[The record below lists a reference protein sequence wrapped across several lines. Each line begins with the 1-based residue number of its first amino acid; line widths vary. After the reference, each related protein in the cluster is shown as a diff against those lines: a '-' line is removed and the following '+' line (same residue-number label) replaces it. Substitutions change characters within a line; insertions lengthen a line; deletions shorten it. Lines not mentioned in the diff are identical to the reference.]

1 MRSIPPTERPVAIY
15 EFLCEQH
22 GVFEL
27 HRPIGSA
34 PQDQACPE
42 CGAPSRRIVSAP
54 MVIGSSRSAWS
65 GAIERAARS
74 AHEPEVVSSVPPAGA
89 RRRIRTAPLTPQLA
103 RLPRP

>member
-1 MRSIPPTERPVAIY
+1 MERPVAIY

-22 GVFEL
+22 GVFEAHL
-27 HRPIGSA
+27 PIGTA
-34 PQDQACPE
+34 PAEQACPC
-42 CGAPSRRIVSAP
+42 CGAPARRIVSAP

-65 GAIERAARS
+65 GAIERAART

-89 RRRIRTAPLTPQLA
+89 RRRIRTVPLTPQLA